1 MKNPKTPARLPR
13 KAPSNQTGGTA
24 WGKKLAAEFSR
35 MVQSADMKML
45 ILLNFPYIIAFYMV
59 EKAAWLYRHC
69 NGDSVVDR
77 LMVLFMNFGLA
88 YKSVL
93 PSFHPFDLMV
103 GLVGAAALKA
113 VIYFKGKNAKKYRQG
128 EEYGSARWGN
138 QKDIEPFIDPVFENN
153 VILTQTERLMMSGRP
168 KHPKYARNKNVIVIG
183 GSGSGKTRFYV
194 KPNLMQMP
202 QKVSYVVTDPKGTII
217 IECGKMLS
225 DAGYKIKV
233 LNTINFK
240 KSMRYNPFHYIR
252 SEKDILKLVNT
263 IIANTKGDGEKS
275 GEDFWIKAERL
286 LYCALIGYIWYEAP
300 EEEQNFST
308 LLEFINASEAREDDE
323 TFKNAVDELFEEL
336 EQKKPE
342 HFAVRQ
348 YKKYKLAA
356 GVVCSKRLL
365 NQAVGKSLR
374 THNLKPKKG
383 AQVMRKNE
391 KITALYERLSRDDFG
406 KDDDQQRE
414 SNSISNQ
421 KAMLEEFA
429 ARQGF
434 TNIVHF
440 TDDGISGTCF
450 DRPGFLAMMKEVE
463 AGNVEYLCIKDMSRM
478 GRDYLKVGQIM
489 EILRQRGVRLIAIND
504 GVDSARGDDDFTPF
518 RNIMNEY
525 YARDT
530 SRKIRSTFQSKGKSG
545 KHLTGTVIYGYL
557 WNEARDQWLVDP
569 EAAEVVKRI
578 FAMTIDGYGPYQI
591 ASKLKEEKILI
602 PSAYLAQH
610 GEGVNKNKTFKDVY
624 GWGSS
629 TICNIL
635 EKREYLGHTINFKTR
650 KHFKDKKSH
659 YVPEDEWTIFENTH
673 EPIIDQ
679 QTFDLVQKIRGNVR
693 RYPDGWGE
701 AAPLTGLLY
710 CADCGGKMYV
720 HRTNNGKRISQY
732 TCSQYSKVPVGKL
745 CKTQHRINE
754 DVVLS
759 LVSEM
764 LKAIAEY
771 AKHDRAEFVRV
782 VQEAQSSQQ
791 TAEVRKQRTRLAT
804 AKQRV
809 SELEVLL
816 CKIYEDNILG
826 KLSDSRYATLDAQYE
841 KEQSELTAEISVL
854 EKAIKSY
861 EKHEKDADR
870 FIALIDKYENF
881 DKLTIAMLNE
891 FIEKILV
898 HERDRKGSIQTTQEV
913 EIYFNF
919 VGRFVPP
926 AFGEVELTPEELE
939 EIRKR
944 EERKDRLHQNYL
956 KRKASGA
963 QKRYEDKIKERKK
976 AEIEAK
982 KAAIRAEDIA
992 KGVFVPVS
1000 SLPQREPM
1008 KGVQTA

>member
-1 MKNPKTPARLPR
+1 MKIDAETLKKQVILHLP
-13 KAPSNQTGGTA
+13 
-24 WGKKLAAEFSR
+24 
-35 MVQSADMKML
+35 
-45 ILLNFPYIIAFYMV
+45 Y
-59 EKAAWLYRHC
+59 
-69 NGDSVVDR
+69 
-77 LMVLFMNFGLA
+77 VLFLLVFAKLGEAVRLAPGADASQKLLGLSEGFA
-88 YKSVL
+88 LAFQSMW
-93 PSFHPFDLMV
+93 P
-103 GLVGAAALKA
+103 GAAMDWLIGFCGAAIMRLA
-113 VIYFKGKNAKKYRQG
+113 VYLRGKDAKKYRKNV
-128 EEYGSARWGN
+128 EYGSARWGN
-138 QKDIEPFIDPVFENN
+138 KADIAPFMDPNPENN
-153 VILTQTERLMMSGRP
+153 IILTQSEGLMLNGRP
-168 KHPKYARNKNVIVIG
+168 KNPANARNKNVLVVG
-183 GSGSGKTRFYV
+183 GSGSGKTRFFI
-194 KPNLMQMP
+194 KPNLMQMHS
-202 QKVSYVVTDPKGTII
+202 SYVVTDPKGTVLV
-217 IECGKMLS
+217 ECGKMLQRGTPKLDKDGKPVRNEKGKIIYES
-225 DAGYKIKV
+225 YKIRV
-233 LNTINFK
+233 FNTINFQ
-240 KSMRYNPFHYIR
+240 KSMHFNPFAYIH
-252 SEKDILKLVNT
+252 SEKDILKIVTTL
-263 IIANTKGDGEKS
+263 IANTKGEGKAGD
-275 GEDFWIKAERL
+275 DFWVKAETL
-286 LYCALIGYIWYEAP
+286 LYTALIGYIYYEAP
-300 EEEQNFST
+300 ANEQNFAT
-308 LLEFINASEAREDDE
+308 LVEMLNAMEVREDDE
-323 TFKNAVDELFEEL
+323 SFKNAVDLLFDAL
-336 EQKKPE
+336 EQKDPD
-342 HFAVRQ
+342 HFALRQ

-383 AQVMRKNE
+383 AQVMKKNE

-578 FAMTIDGYGPYQI
+578 FAMTIEGYGPYQI

-673 EPIIDQ
+673 EAIIDQ

-745 CKTQHRINE
+745 CTTQHRINE

-771 AKHDRAEFVRV
+771 AKHDRAEFLRV

-854 EKAIKSY
+854 EKAIRSY

-963 QKRYEDKIKERKK
+963 QKRYEDKIKGRKK